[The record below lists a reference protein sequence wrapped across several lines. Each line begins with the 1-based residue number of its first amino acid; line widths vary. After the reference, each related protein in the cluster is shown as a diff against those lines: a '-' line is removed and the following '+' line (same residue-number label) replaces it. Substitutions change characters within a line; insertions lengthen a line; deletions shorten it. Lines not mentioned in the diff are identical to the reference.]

1 MIESYSS
8 LFLLFVMVQYLGTI
22 FQYYE
27 RMKVVMHNSLSLL
40 TILIPYN
47 IFIFSLNTSRRE
59 HHSLINCAF
68 TTPLADIA
76 LFPSLQVPRLANPN
90 QFQEYKKLAT
100 LLQW

>member
-1 MIESYSS
+1 
-8 LFLLFVMVQYLGTI
+8 
-22 FQYYE
+22 
-27 RMKVVMHNSLSLL
+27 MKVVMHNSLSLL

-76 LFPSLQVPRLANPN
+76 LFPSSSTTSGKSKPVSRIQKTSYALAMVISI
-90 QFQEYKKLAT
+90 LI
-100 LLQW
+100 